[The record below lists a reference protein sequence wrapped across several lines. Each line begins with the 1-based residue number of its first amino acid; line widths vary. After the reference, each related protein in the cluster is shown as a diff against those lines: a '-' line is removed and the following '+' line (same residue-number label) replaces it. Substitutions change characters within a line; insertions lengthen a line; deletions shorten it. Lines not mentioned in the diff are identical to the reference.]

1 MNHSKAMTFWLF
13 ISNTSAPVELKLA
26 ALAQAYGIG
35 ESENV

>member
-1 MNHSKAMTFWLF
+1 MNSKAIQFWLA